1 MRVVCLVVTAA
12 VVAGLNPV
20 TASAAT
26 QQGAVVAR
34 TLKSVVVVHAG
45 DREGTAFAFG
55 ASGQYLTNA
64 HVVGSSGVVTLV
76 GPDGQAQQAQIA
88 SLDPD
93 SDVALLR
100 SQLALP
106 PLPAASGPPSPG
118 DPVLTVGTP
127 DGLGGTVSSGIVSAV
142 GRRIGSVPMIQ
153 IDVAVNPGNSGG
165 PLLSQ
170 DGKVLGVVSDKA
182 RGQEGI
188 GFAIPIAVAQRAA
201 SHRLPHTPSSGLGS
215 GALAAI
221 AALAAAA
228 LALLVILT
236 RRLRRVPEPP
246 EPVRVRRTLRPA
258 EEEEPLIVIRRSSR
272 RS

>member
-55 ASGQYLTNA
+55 G
-64 HVVGSSGVVTLV
+64 
-76 GPDGQAQQAQIA
+76 
-88 SLDPD
+88 
-93 SDVALLR
+93 
-100 SQLALP
+100 
-106 PLPAASGPPSPG
+106 
-118 DPVLTVGTP
+118 
-127 DGLGGTVSSGIVSAV
+127 
-142 GRRIGSVPMIQ
+142 RIGSVPMIQ